1 MAACQLGDKIAY
13 VIDSA
18 TFKQN
23 RMTPATQL
31 MVVGPEIL
39 DHTPPEAILVMAA
52 AFSDEIISNIKRNHG
67 DRFTLA
73 VLRGQEIFL
82 NP

>member
-1 MAACQLGDKIAY
+1 
-13 VIDSA
+13 
-18 TFKQN
+18 
-23 RMTPATQL
+23 
-31 MVVGPEIL
+31 MVFGPEIL
-39 DHTPPEAILVMAA
+39 DRNPPEAILVMAA
-52 AFSDEIISNIKRNHG
+52 GFSDEIVSNIRITHG